1 MKINI
6 NLVLFILLFLTLGC
20 LKPEASEIY
29 TTKELSNINNETQV
43 LIKDILQKESL
54 ASITDL
60 GMGNVVF
67 SIFKDSLKNYN
78 ETEKYIFAQLA
89 RSRGFYFLGLDV
101 IQKANFPNKFQNAY
115 YKFNDAVST
124 FDFILSQKYLDEM
137 ETLIHKEKSINSLV
151 ILHLSRGYLQHNKG
165 EYPAAIRNFETCI
178 NLCNKHHLDTL
189 KANIY
194 RKIGNSY
201 NDLARINYGEK
212 KYIEHYIQKAL
223 YYYNKEKEHN
233 DKYLKSIY
241 KTNGLIDVVIA
252 LMHERTNRNPLDFIA
267 NAYQK
272 LIFYSD
278 SAIILNTNA
287 SATSLMQLIAF
298 DHYAKQNSLENNK
311 KLDSIY
317 KNHHTLTGNNTLTS
331 FCSDYGLETK
341 VYNNQNIIENYIIY
355 KLKDTFSLNKSLD
368 ILNLSNS
375 EKYPNIIKLKQI
387 KEIFKENYTDAIRC
401 YLQIQEIKA
410 YSIVKGNKE
419 LERKSIQLLNR
430 LNQIGHHRFISHSNK
445 VITNKDIIKL
455 QDYCKI
461 NNTSI
466 IDYQLTNHG
475 ITITTI
481 INSKGYNQ
489 SLDTGRIHS
498 IQHYIDSLKYY
509 AEHDDIIGY
518 KQLANSIYQTLK
530 LDQIKTKNIIICADE
545 LLEQIPFDGLIYKKN
560 TSNRWK
566 DQHFLINN
574 QNIQLIP
581 SLSFLINQLN
591 TTKEKLPLE
600 VDLYTNS
607 KDAISLPFN
616 KNLEKWMKE
625 KLNISHNTKK
635 NQFRSVLH
643 LLGHTKENQ
652 KKEKSYFMDQT
663 SFNVKSKINTPPKLC
678 ILHGCE
684 SNHGKFYK
692 SEGVISLSRMFFY
705 NGADAVISSTWDL
718 DNQSSVELF
727 KYFYNNLDTKTSSL
741 IALKKSKKEIIND
754 PIRVEWANPK
764 YWAFINY
771 YGVDLTFDRL

>member
-67 SIFKDSLKNYN
+67 SIFIDSLKTYS
-78 ETEKYIFAQLA
+78 EIEKYKFAELA

-101 IQKANFPNKFQNAY
+101 IQKTNFSNTFEIAY
-115 YKFNDAVST
+115 FKFNDAVST
-124 FDFILSQKYLDEM
+124 MDFSLSQKYLNEM
-137 ETLIHKEKSINSLV
+137 ESLIFKDKSNKNMV
-151 ILHLSRGYLQHNKG
+151 ILYLSRGYLQHNKG
-165 EYPAAIRNFETCI
+165 DYQAAIKNFETGI
-178 NLCNKHHLDTL
+178 NLCNKFKLDSL
-189 KANIY
+189 KPNLY

-201 NDLARINYGEK
+201 NDLARIHYGEN
-212 KYIEHYIQKAL
+212 KYIEPFIQKAL
-223 YYYNKEKEHN
+223 FYYNKEEEYN
-233 DKYLKSIY
+233 ARTLSSSY
-241 KTNGLIDVVIA
+241 KTNGLIDIIKA
-252 LMHERTNRNPLDFIA
+252 LMYQRTNRNPLTFLKA
-267 NAYQK
+267 AYQK
-272 LIFYSD
+272 IIFYSD
-278 SAIILNTNA
+278 SEIILNRN
-287 SATSLMQLIAF
+287 SVATSLMQLIAF
-298 DHYAKQNSLENNK
+298 EFYTKQNTLENNK
-311 KLDSIY
+311 YLDSIY
-317 KNHHTLTGNNTLTS
+317 KNYLTLIGNNTLTS
-331 FCSDYGLETK
+331 FCSDFGLETK
-341 VYNNQNIIENYIIY
+341 IYNPQNITENFILY
-355 KLKDTFSLNKSLD
+355 KLNDRFTLNKSIE

-375 EKYPNIIKLKQI
+375 EKYPYIIKI
-387 KEIFKENYTDAIRC
+387 KNIKSIFKDNYTDAIRC
-401 YLQIQEIKA
+401 YLQLQEIKA
-410 YSIVKGNKE
+410 YSIIKKDKI
-419 LERKSIQLLNR
+419 LENKSIQLSYQ
-430 LNQIGHHRFISHSNK
+430 LNQIGNYLFKPDSK
-445 VITNKDIIKL
+445 KTITEKDIKKL
-455 QDYCKI
+455 KYYCKK

-466 IDYQLTNHG
+466 IDFQITNNG
-475 ITITTI
+475 ITITSV
-481 INSKGYNQ
+481 INANEFKQN
-489 SLDTGRIHS
+489 LDTGKINN
-498 IQHYIDSLKYY
+498 IQNRIDSLKYY
-509 AEHDDIIGY
+509 ADKEDIIAY
-518 KQLANSIYQTLK
+518 QKLANSIYLTLK

-560 TSNRWK
+560 KSNRWK
-566 DQHFLINN
+566 DQHFLIKN

-591 TTKEKLPLE
+591 ATKEKLPLE
-600 VDLYTNS
+600 IDLCTNS

-625 KLNISHNTKK
+625 KLNISHNIKK

-643 LLGHTKENQ
+643 LLGHTKENE

-705 NGADAVISSTWDL
+705 NGVDAVISSTWDL

-727 KYFYNNLDTKTSSL
+727 KYFYKNLKMNTSSL
-741 IALKKSKKEIIND
+741 VALKKSKKEIIND

-771 YGVDLTFDRL
+771 YGVDLTFD

>member
-6 NLVLFILLFLTLGC
+6 IFVTFFIFLLTLGC
-20 LKPEASEIY
+20 SKPKESDSYAK
-29 TTKELSNINNETQV
+29 KELSKINKETII
-43 LIKDILQKESL
+43 LIQEILQKETL
-54 ASITDL
+54 VDITQL
-60 GMGNVVF
+60 GMGNIVF

-124 FDFILSQKYLDEM
+124 FDFILSQKYLNEM

-223 YYYNKEKEHN
+223 YNYNKEKEHN

-252 LMHERTNRNPLDFIA
+252 LMYERINRNPLDFIA

-278 SAIILNTNA
+278 SAIILNSNA

-298 DHYAKQNSLENNK
+298 DHYAKQNSLENSK
-311 KLDSIY
+311 ILDSIY
-317 KNHHTLTGNNTLTS
+317 KKHHTLTGNNTLTS

-341 VYNNQNIIENYIIY
+341 VYNHQNIIENYIIY
-355 KLKDTFSLNKSLD
+355 KLKDTFSLNKSLH

-375 EKYPNIIKLKQI
+375 EKYPYIIKLQQI

-401 YLQIQEIKA
+401 YLQLQEIKA
-410 YSIVKGNKE
+410 YSIIKGNKE

-430 LNQIGHHRFISHSNK
+430 LNHIGRHRFISNSNK

-466 IDYQLTNHG
+466 IDYQLTNKG

-481 INSKGYNQ
+481 INSKGFNQ

-498 IQHYIDSLKYY
+498 IQYYIDSLKFY
-509 AEHDDIIGY
+509 AEHDQIIPY
-518 KQLANSIYQTLK
+518 KKLADTIYRTLK
-530 LDQIKTKNIIICADE
+530 LDQIKTKNIIICGDE
-545 LLEQIPFDGLIYKKN
+545 LLEQIPFDGLIYKKSA
-560 TSNRWK
+560 SNRWK
-566 DQHFLINN
+566 DQHFLIKK

-581 SLSFLINQLN
+581 SLSFLTYHMNS
-591 TTKEKLPLE
+591 TKDIIPLK
-600 VDLYTNS
+600 VDLYNNS
-607 KDAISLPFN
+607 KDGISLPFN
-616 KNLEKWMKE
+616 KNLEKWMRE
-625 KLNISHNTKK
+625 NLEVSHNIKK
-635 NQFRSVLH
+635 DKYQAILH
-643 LLGHTKENQ
+643 LLGHTKENE
-652 KKEKSYFMDQT
+652 KKEKTYFMDST
-663 SFNVKSKINTPPKLC
+663 SFNLKSKINVPPKLC

-684 SNHGKFYK
+684 SNHGKLYK
-692 SEGVISLSRMFFY
+692 SEGIISLSRMFFY
-705 NGADAVISSTWDL
+705 NGAEAVISSTWDL

-727 KYFYNNLDTKTSSL
+727 KYFYKNLDPKTSSL
-741 IALKKSKKEIIND
+741 IALKKSKKEVIND

-771 YGVDLTFDRL
+771 YGVDLTFD